1 METTITDLEDVEDS
15 IEGAVIESL
24 ESGVNGL
31 HIVLVD
37 GRVLVFPDAGVVAIY
52 RPHRTLQ

>member
-1 METTITDLEDVEDS
+1 MKTEPATLEDVEDS

-24 ESGVNGL
+24 ESGINGL

-37 GRVLVFPDAGVVAIY
+37 GRVLVFPDAGIVAIY
-52 RPHRTLQ
+52 RPDRTLQ